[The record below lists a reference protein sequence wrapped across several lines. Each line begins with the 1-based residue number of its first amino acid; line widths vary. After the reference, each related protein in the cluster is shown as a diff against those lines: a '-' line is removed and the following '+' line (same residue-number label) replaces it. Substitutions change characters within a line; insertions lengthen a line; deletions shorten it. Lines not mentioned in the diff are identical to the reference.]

1 MHLRS
6 FNITVDRH
14 TESGLLQCGHYFSDI
29 KTTLMLITSM
39 SLFKRA
45 TIMENGNPVPLFPFI
60 PYPDWYTISTSPLF
74 LSFFF
79 CVFCFVLVVVIVYF
93 PLSLA

>member
-14 TESGLLQCGHYFSDI
+14 TESGLLQCGHSFSDI

-39 SLFKRA
+39 LLFKRA

-60 PYPDWYTISTSPLF
+60 TYPDWHTISTSPLF
-74 LSFFF
+74 YVFFLRF
-79 CVFCFVLVVVIVYF
+79 FVLC
-93 PLSLA
+93 L